1 MFGLVVI
8 EVMTPSGH
16 LSNINEICIYFQVF
30 DGQGQIL
37 NNEYYFS
44 FLAQLKGMAL
54 ETYFIQQLKPEEGDN
69 P

>member
-1 MFGLVVI
+1 MLGLDVI

-16 LSNINEICIYFQVF
+16 LPNINEICIYFQVF